1 MVTDF
6 HSSADASD
14 SSPDI
19 SDSTPDAS
27 GLSSTSPI
35 PLDMLM
41 TRKEVAQTLRIT
53 THCLNTHKE
62 KWKEAVKEQHEK
74 KRKYQVWTPVKLS
87 SIPRRAKILTS
98 TWAMKKKTNRILR
111 VLLHMRG
118 YE

>member
-6 HSSADASD
+6 HSSSD
-14 SSPDI
+14 VARSTSDI

-53 THCLNTHKE
+53 THCLNSHKE
-62 KWKEAVKEQHEK
+62 KWKEVLPRIEMAD
-74 KRKYQVWTPVKLS
+74 S
-87 SIPRRAKILTS
+87 SIIRYRRSDVMRLIEQGYKPFSSDGRTEAS
-98 TWAMKKKTNRILR
+98 HDR
-111 VLLHMRG
+111 V
-118 YE
+118 

>member
-62 KWKEAVKEQHEK
+62 RWKEVLPRIEMADPSIIRFRRSDVMRLIEQGYK
-74 KRKYQVWTPVKLS
+74 PFS
-87 SIPRRAKILTS
+87 SDEQTEAS
-98 TWAMKKKTNRILR
+98 
-111 VLLHMRG
+111 HD
-118 YE
+118 

>member
-6 HSSADASD
+6 HSSPDASN

-27 GLSSTSPI
+27 GSPSTSPI

-53 THCLNTHKE
+53 THCLNSHKE
-62 KWKEAVKEQHEK
+62 KWKEVLPRIEMAD
-74 KRKYQVWTPVKLS
+74 S
-87 SIPRRAKILTS
+87 SIIRYRRS
-98 TWAMKKKTNRILR
+98 DVLR
-111 VLLHMRG
+111 LIEQG
-118 YE
+118 YKPFSSDGQTEETHDRV